1 MSVSE
6 ADVVLDTSAIFSL
19 IRDEPG
25 ADTVEAALDDGR
37 AGKIAIV
44 VSFASLTEIFYNTV
58 QLANKERASE
68 IIARVKSWPVEFVY
82 PDEALCI
89 AAGEIKALFPLSFAD
104 AFVAATAR
112 ETKAVLFHK
121 DPEFESLRGT
131 VSLKAL
137 PYMLR
142 R

>member
-1 MSVSE
+1 VRE
-6 ADVVLDTSAIFSL
+6 LDAVLDTSAIVCVL
-19 IRDEPG
+19 EDESG
-25 ADTVEAALDDGR
+25 ADVVEERLGAAR
-37 AGKIAIV
+37 AGEIQLG
-44 VSFASLTEIFYNTV
+44 VSCVSLVEVYYKAHQSEGQQHASYLVTM
-58 QLANKERASE
+58 
-68 IIARVKSWPVEFVY
+68 VKSWPVEFVY
-82 PDEALCI
+82 PDEALCL

-131 VSLKAL
+131 VNLKAL
-137 PYMLR
+137 PYKLR

>member
-1 MSVSE
+1 MSE
-6 ADVVLDTSAIFSL
+6 ADVVLDTSAIFTL
-19 IRDEPG
+19 LCDEPG
-25 ADTVEAALDDGR
+25 AGIVETTLDDGR
-37 AGKIAIV
+37 AGKIVIA
-44 VSFASLTEIFYNTV
+44 VSFASLTEIFYNTL
-58 QLANKERASE
+58 QLANKERANE
-68 IIARVKSWPVEFVY
+68 TIARVKSWPVEFVY
-82 PDEALCI
+82 PDEALCL

-112 ETKAVLFHK
+112 EAKAVLFHK

-137 PYMLR
+137 PYKLR

>member
-1 MSVSE
+1 MRE
-6 ADVVLDTSAIFSL
+6 LDAVLDTSAIVCVL
-19 IRDEPG
+19 EDEPG
-25 ADTVEAALDDGR
+25 ADVVEERLTAAQ
-37 AGKIAIV
+37 AGKIQLGASC
-44 VSFASLTEIFYNTV
+44 VSLVEVYYKSYQSQGQHHASHLVTIM
-58 QLANKERASE
+58 
-68 IIARVKSWPVEFVY
+68 KSWPVDFVF
-82 PDEALCI
+82 PDEGLCL

-121 DPEFESLRGT
+121 YPEFELLRGM

-137 PYMLR
+137 PYKLR